1 MNHPTSTRRPCS
13 WTAATSPASCAPN
26 PRYPNSSRHCSGDNN
41 THLPFTIHHAPSIF
55 RNPDMSQPKLLEPYK
70 LGPITLPNRF
80 VMAPLTRNRA
90 VAGLVPSPLAIEYY
104 AQRASAGLLVTEAS
118 QISQQG
124 QGYQDTPGIYSREQV
139 AGWRKVTDRV
149 HERGGR
155 IFIQIWHVGRVSH
168 TPLQPNNGAP
178 VAPSAIR
185 AKGKT
190 FVNNS
195 FTDISEPRALELS
208 EIPGIIE
215 DFKRATANALAA
227 GFDGVEIHGAN
238 GYLLD
243 QFAKDGTNKRTDA
256 YGGSIENRARLMLEV
271 SKVVAA
277 EAGAERTGIRIS
289 PVTPANDVSD
299 SNPQPLFDYIVDHLN
314 GLKLTSVHVIEAAT
328 GGPRDVAPFDYAS
341 LRERFKQAYVA
352 NNGYDFE
359 LATKVLAADEAD
371 LIAFGKPFL
380 ANPDLVERLERGAP
394 LNEPDKATFYG
405 GGAKGYTDYPV
416 LGDSLQAAQ

>member
-1 MNHPTSTRRPCS
+1 MSPPT
-13 WTAATSPASCAPN
+13 
-26 PRYPNSSRHCSGDNN
+26 
-41 THLPFTIHHAPSIF
+41 
-55 RNPDMSQPKLLEPYK
+55 KLFEPYR
-70 LGPITLPNRF
+70 LGPITLPNRL

-90 VAGLVPSPLAIEYY
+90 IAGLVPNPLAVEYY
-104 AQRASAGLLVTEAS
+104 GQRASAGLLITEAS

-124 QGYQDTPGIYSREQV
+124 QGYQDTPGIYSKEQV

-149 HERGGR
+149 HEQGGR
-155 IFIQIWHVGRVSH
+155 IFIQIWHVGRISH
-168 TPLQPNNGAP
+168 VDLQANKQAP

-190 FVNNS
+190 FVNGT
-195 FTDISEPRALELS
+195 FADVSEPRALALE

-215 DFKRATANALAA
+215 DFKRATTNALAA

-243 QFAKDGTNKRTDA
+243 QFAKDGTNKRTDN

-271 SKVVAA
+271 ARVVTA
-277 EAGAERTGIRIS
+277 EAGAERTGIRLS
-289 PVTPANDVSD
+289 PVTPSNDISD
-299 SNPQPLFDYIVDHLN
+299 SDPQPLFDHIVDHLN
-314 GLKLTSVHVIEAAT
+314 ALKLVYIHVVEGAT
-328 GGPRDVAPFDYAS
+328 GGPRDIAPFDYGS
-341 LRERFKQAYVA
+341 LRKRFKGAYVA

-359 LATKVLAADEAD
+359 LATKVLAANEAD

-380 ANPDLVERLERGAP
+380 ANPDLVERLKRGVP

-405 GGAKGYTDYPV
+405 GGAKGYTDYPE
-416 LGDSLQAAQ
+416 LGEKLDAAQ